1 MAGSSSRLR
10 RDDAVL
16 PSRRRPR
23 TAGQRQRAFG
33 CPSAEARIDE
43 VPLRAELDD
52 RRLVGQPARFDTSGA
67 EVDARQHRMHCQS
80 QLGEGCADEHR
91 VFVAVPTA
99 AVVEEFVGHL
109 VGRDGDGSDL
119 AADTSS
125 HNVEVLEADR
135 VHVGGDDLVEQIDD
149 LTRRSCGPLPQFGHG
164 LAQAEAIGVPLHQ

>member
-1 MAGSSSRLR
+1 M
-10 RDDAVL
+10 L
-16 PSRRRPR
+16 PAHGRPR
-23 TAGQRQRAFG
+23 FSGQRQRTLGSAA
-33 CPSAEARIDE
+33 AEARIDE
-43 VPLRAELDD
+43 VPLGTEPDD
-52 RRLVGQPARFDTSGA
+52 RRLVGQPARFGTSGA

-91 VFVAVPTA
+91 VFVAVPAA

-125 HNVEVLEADR
+125 HDVEVLEADR